1 MSTAER
7 VNPTPEALY
16 AKKWPIFG
24 VMMIG
29 WAMSLLD
36 VSIVNIAIPELQQDM
51 STDIETAAWVVNSY
65 NIAFGVV
72 LIAMGR
78 LADQFGRKRM
88 FILGMAVFTISS
100 AACAAAWTVES
111 LIIFRIF
118 QGIGAG
124 MLAPLGFAMT
134 AMVFPPPERGKG
146 LALIAVVALVMS
158 AVGPVLGGV
167 LIEEATWHWIFIIN
181 VPFGIIGILLCLR
194 VWPETWDLNAPRQVD
209 YLGMTLLGLGSLCA
223 AYGLTE
229 ANDRGWDDALILF
242 LLQASIFLFVG
253 FFASQRFGKYP
264 MMTHGLME
272 NKQFLGANGA
282 MFVFAMGALGSLLLL
297 SLVFLNLWGYD
308 PIEAGLAI
316 APVPLAGLLVWPIVG
331 RAADTR
337 EPRQI
342 ARPALVLGALGLI
355 WISFLPSVADG
366 SEDYLKVLP
375 GLLMFGIGVGM
386 TFPAINVG
394 AMGSVQGQELGLAS
408 GLLNTSRQV
417 GVGLGVALLV
427 AALVSVGEDRFDW
440 AKEELKDVNDVAE
453 LPPDLALGL
462 MSRSFADF
470 GGQTDRR
477 FDKGPGFDQISGR
490 IAADAA
496 AQTYGWAFRIA
507 AVFLLLAIPL
517 SRGMTRTPQQAMREA
532 MEAAKRAAAGRPPP
546 AEGAAAAES
555 PVPRDPRPQGPS
567 PPRRRPPP
575 ACPRPRVRLSSTF
588 RRAARCA
595 RSAAGGA
602 RRAGSRSSRAR
613 WRDSGASST
622 RWATGTENRGR
633 LGP

>member
-1 MSTAER
+1 MSQAER
-7 VNPTPEALY
+7 VNPSAEALY

-72 LIAMGR
+72 LVAMGR

-88 FILGMAVFTISS
+88 FLLGMALFTAAS

-111 LIIFRIF
+111 LIVFRIF

-158 AVGPVLGGV
+158 AVGPVLGGL

-181 VPFGIIGILLCLR
+181 VPFGILGILLCLR
-194 VWPETWDLNAPRQVD
+194 VWPETWDLTAPRQVD

-253 FFASQRFGKYP
+253 FFAAQRFGKYP
-264 MMTHGLME
+264 MMTHGLTE

-297 SLVFLNLWGYD
+297 SLVFLNLWGYE
-308 PIEAGLAI
+308 PLEAGLAI

-337 EPRQI
+337 QPRQI
-342 ARPALVLGALGLI
+342 ARPALVLGALGLV

-366 SEDYLKVLP
+366 SEDYFKILP
-375 GLLMFGIGVGM
+375 GLLMFGVGVGL

-427 AALVSVGEDRFDW
+427 AALITVGDDRVEWAED
-440 AKEELKDVNDVAE
+440 ELKDVNDIAE
-453 LPPDLALGL
+453 LPPEMANGL
-462 MSRSFADF
+462 MFRSIADF
-470 GGQTDRR
+470 VGQTERR
-477 FDKGPGFDQISGR
+477 FDKGPGFDQIAGR

-507 AVFLLLAIPL
+507 ALFLLLAIPL
-517 SRGMTRTPQQAMREA
+517 SRGMTRTPQQAMAEA
-532 MEAAKRAAAGRPPP
+532 MAAAKRAAAGRPPP
-546 AEGAAAAES
+546 EGAPGVEPPAHSPQPTAHSPQPAEA
-555 PVPRDPRPQGPS
+555 GPS
-567 PPRRRPPP
+567 AAPAGASVSDPPEFDFPPRGGAEADPG
-575 ACPRPRVRLSSTF
+575 
-588 RRAARCA
+588 RAALAA
-595 RSAAGGA
+595 RIEELE
-602 RRAGSRSSRAR
+602 SSLEGLRNELDEMGDGDGKPR
-613 WRDSGASST
+613 
-622 RWATGTENRGR
+622 
-633 LGP
+633 